1 MKTAVTPIDPR
12 TYKTLLDHVN
22 DGVYIVDLSR
32 RILYWN
38 EGAFRQTGYEA
49 HEIVGRHCSTDGL
62 CHVDTAGHRMC
73 WDNCPFTAS
82 LNDGG
87 LHEEEIFLRHKQG
100 RRVPVTARVQ
110 PLRAADGSIIGA
122 VQIFSDATA
131 EQDSRREIEE
141 MGRLAFLD
149 QVTQLPNRRFIAM
162 SLQTALS
169 EYHIHKE
176 PFGVLVID
184 LDRFKAINDSFG
196 HTTGDHAL
204 LEVAKTLKGTLRP
217 TDIVGRWGGDE
228 FIAVAHHVNIEVLT
242 QLAVRCRAMVAQTSF
257 PSSDGSLVSL
267 SVSIGS
273 TLALP
278 GDTTEKLIRRAD
290 ELMYQ
295 NKTNG
300 GVAKN
305 GNVLKTLLSYWTK
318 KVLKASTTLLLLL
331 FGLHLW

>member
-1 MKTAVTPIDPR
+1 MVVTPIDPR
-12 TYKTLLDHVN
+12 IYKALLDHVN
-22 DGVYIVDLSR
+22 DGVYIVDLDR

-38 EGAFRQTGYEA
+38 EGAFHQTGYEA
-49 HEIVGRHCSTDGL
+49 HEVVGRRCPEDGL
-62 CHVDTAGHRMC
+62 CHVNTAGHRLC
-73 WDNCPFTAS
+73 LHDCPMTAS
-82 LNDGG
+82 LKDGG
-87 LHEEEIFLRHKQG
+87 SHEAEIFLRHKQG

-110 PLRAADGSIIGA
+110 PLRAADGSIVGA

-131 EQDSRREIEE
+131 EQDARREIEE
-141 MGRLAFLD
+141 MARLAFLD
-149 QVTQLPNRRFIAM
+149 QVTQLPNRRFVEM

-176 PFGVLVID
+176 PFGVLVVD

-228 FIAVAHHVNIEVLT
+228 FIAIAHHVNHEILT
-242 QLAVRCRAMVAQTSF
+242 QLAVRCCALVAQTSF
-257 PSSDGSLVSL
+257 PSSDGSLVSV
-267 SVSIGS
+267 SVSIGG

-278 GDTTEKLIRRAD
+278 GDSAEKLIKRAD

-300 GVAKN
+300 GVAKT
-305 GNVLKTLLSYWTK
+305 GNVLKTLHSYWTK
-318 KVLKASTTLLLLL
+318 KVLKATTTLLLHLL
-331 FGLHLW
+331 GPYL

>member
-1 MKTAVTPIDPR
+1 MAVTPIDPSV
-12 TYKTLLDHVN
+12 YKGLLDQVS

-38 EGAFRQTGYEA
+38 EGAFRQTGCEA
-49 HEIVGRHCSTDGL
+49 HEVVGKRCPEDGL
-62 CHVDTAGHRMC
+62 CHVDAAGHRMC
-73 WDNCPFTAS
+73 WDNCPLTAS
-82 LNDGG
+82 LTDGRP
-87 LHEEEIFLRHKQG
+87 HEAEIFLRHKQG

-110 PLRAADGSIIGA
+110 PLRAADGSVIGA
-122 VQIFSDATA
+122 VQIFSDGTA

-149 QVTQLPNRRFIAM
+149 QVTQLPNRRFVEM
-162 SLQTALS
+162 SLRTALS

-184 LDRFKAINDSFG
+184 LNRFKDINDNFG
-196 HTTGDHAL
+196 HATGDHAL

-217 TDIVGRWGGDE
+217 ADIVGRWGGDE
-228 FIAVAHHVNIEVLT
+228 FIAVTHHVNNEILT
-242 QLAVRCRAMVAQTSF
+242 HLAVRCCAMVAQTSF
-257 PSSDGSLVSL
+257 PSSEGSPISV
-267 SVSIGS
+267 SVSIGG

-278 GDTTEKLIRRAD
+278 GDTAEKLIKRAD

-300 GVAKN
+300 GVVKH
-305 GNVLKTLLSYWTK
+305 GNALKALFSKWTR
-318 KVLKASTTLLLLL
+318 KVLNASTMLSLPPLAFFL
-331 FGLHLW
+331 

>member
-1 MKTAVTPIDPR
+1 MAATRIDPSV
-12 TYKTLLDHVN
+12 YKALLDQVR

-38 EGAFRQTGYEA
+38 EGAFRQTGFEA
-49 HEIVGRHCSTDGL
+49 HEIVGRRCPEDGL
-62 CHVDTAGHRMC
+62 CHVDAAGHRMC
-73 WDNCPFTAS
+73 WDNCPLTAS

-87 LHEEEIFLRHKQG
+87 LHEVEIFLRHKQG

-122 VQIFSDATA
+122 VQIFSDGTA

-149 QVTQLPNRRFIAM
+149 QVTQLPNRRFVEMA
-162 SLQTALS
+162 LRTALS

-184 LDRFKAINDSFG
+184 LNRFKDINDSFG
-196 HTTGDHAL
+196 HASGDRAL

-228 FIAVAHHVNIEVLT
+228 FIAVAHHVNEEILT
-242 QLAVRCRAMVAQTSF
+242 HLAVRCCAMVAQTSF
-257 PSSDGSLVSL
+257 PSCDGSPVSV
-267 SVSIGS
+267 SVSIGD

-278 GDTTEKLIRRAD
+278 GDSAEKLIKRAD
-290 ELMYQ
+290 DLMYQ

-300 GVAKN
+300 GAAKA

-318 KVLKASTTLLLLL
+318 KALKANTALLLHLL
-331 FGLHLW
+331 GLCLS